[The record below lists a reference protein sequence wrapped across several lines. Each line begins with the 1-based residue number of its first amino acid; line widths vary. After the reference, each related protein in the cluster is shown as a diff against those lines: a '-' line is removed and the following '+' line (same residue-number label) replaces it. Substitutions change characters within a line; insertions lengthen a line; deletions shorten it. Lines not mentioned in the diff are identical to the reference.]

1 MKRLLIIP
9 ARLGSKRILKKNI
22 KLFSGKPIINY
33 SIDTAIKSNLFH
45 TIHIS
50 TESKIVK
57 KVVEKMNIKIDFL
70 RDEKLADDKTVLLD
84 VYKFVVNNYK
94 KTGITFDEVWF
105 LYPCSPLLNFKDLI
119 KASNFF
125 IKKKLNAMIAVSENA
140 PPIQWSFHLKNNF
153 KLKPIFKK
161 SYFNFRSQDLKK
173 TYFDTGTFGV
183 YKSSCLAKNKFEYSG
198 FVIPRYKGIDIDTAD
213 DWVLAEKIFKNNMK
227 KIN

>member
-22 KLFSGKPIINY
+22 KLFLGKPIINY
-33 SIDTAIKSNLFH
+33 SIETAIKSKLFH

-57 KVVEKMNIKIDFL
+57 KVVEKMNIKINFL
-70 RDEKLADDKTVLLD
+70 RDKKLADDKTVLLD
-84 VYKFVVNNYK
+84 VYKFVVNKYK
-94 KTGITFDEVWF
+94 KIGLKFDEVWF
-105 LYPCSPLLNFKDLI
+105 LYPCSPLISFKDLI

-125 IKKKLNAMIAVSENA
+125 KKKKLNSMIAISENA
-140 PPIQWSFHLKNNF
+140 PPIQWSFYLKNNY
-153 KLKPIFKK
+153 KLQAIFKK

-173 TYFDTGTFGV
+173 TYYDTGTFGA
-183 YKSSCLAKNKFEYSG
+183 YKPSCLFKKNFKYSG

-213 DWVLAEKIFKNNMK
+213 DWVLAEKIFKNNIEK
-227 KIN
+227 N